1 MTVARTSQNSWIGR
15 LSIAVGMAL
24 MASACSGSSSEA
36 TPVSN
41 EADRLALEIQPI
53 QVCDDGGMVCAQ
65 VELFE
70 TIADKIWDQADIEI
84 TFLPPNQLNDSTY
97 LTTDDDEFFDLSF
110 TGSAGSFG
118 RHPDST
124 RTSGPINLWFV
135 DVIQSSN
142 GLLQFG
148 NAWVGFNGV
157 LISDDILDFNN
168 GIGRLD
174 VIAHEIGHNLGL
186 RHSTFGAGDA
196 NNLMSSGGVRT
207 VPESIDDIFPDGD
220 RLSQLTPEQIAK
232 VRESD
237 FLKDSA
243 ADTNPLLMTAADTLP
258 ESVPVLHSHGPHD
271 HGHGPHGHSHGHGPN
286 IHIPH
291 AHPHS
296 HTPHSH
302 PHRPAPDAIAS
313 LTPRQAA
320 APVSVPEPSSTFLP
334 WLLLLPLGQR
344 IHRRISCRSSHG

>member
-1 MTVARTSQNSWIGR
+1 
-15 LSIAVGMAL
+15 

-36 TPVSN
+36 TPVSS

-70 TIADKIWDQADIEI
+70 TIADKIWDQADIDI

-135 DVIQSSN
+135 DVIESSN
-142 GLLQFG
+142 GLIQFG

-220 RLSQLTPEQIAK
+220 KLSQLTPEQIEH
-232 VRESD
+232 VQDSD
-237 FLKDSA
+237 FLKDLA
-243 ADTNPLLMTAADTLP
+243 ADEDTLLVTAADAP
-258 ESVPVLHSHGPHD
+258 IHVHHSHVH
-271 HGHGPHGHSHGHGPN
+271 
-286 IHIPH
+286 
-291 AHPHS
+291 
-296 HTPHSH
+296 PHSH
-302 PHRPAPDAIAS
+302 PHPHVHSPHAHRQPYPTADAIAS
-313 LTPRQAA
+313 LTPSQTAAA
-320 APVSVPEPSSTFLP
+320 APVSIPEPSSSFLP
-334 WLLLLPLGQR
+334 WLLLLPLGQH